1 MATPSKPFERFAG
14 TCAIAVGVGAI
25 LYSAVFIVALRTT
38 LPAAVTAAAVL
49 LFLGGFLSTPVAVAL
64 YLRLRPAEEGFAL
77 WALLL
82 ALLGAA
88 GSVIHGGFDLARL
101 VGPPTLPTEIPNPVD
116 PRGLLTFGVAGV
128 ATFVFALLIRRGGGL
143 SRGLGLLGMAA
154 GGLLVLIYLGRLTIF
169 DPTDPALLAAA
180 VLGGLVVNPAWYIW
194 LGISLRRA

>member
-14 TCAIAVGVGAI
+14 ACAIAVGLGTI
-25 LYSAVFIVALRTT
+25 LYSVAFVIAVRTT
-38 LPAAVTAAAVL
+38 FPPVVTVAAVL
-49 LFLGGFLSTPVAVAL
+49 LLMGGFLATPVAVAL

-128 ATFVFALLIRRGGGL
+128 AVFAFAFLIRRGGGL
-143 SRGLGLLGMAA
+143 PRGLGLLGMVA
-154 GGLLVLIYLGRLTIF
+154 GGLLVLIYLGRLIIF
-169 DPTDPALLAAA
+169 DPTDPALLTAA